1 MPKHTFN
8 ISGARWR
15 AGFTLIELLVVIAI
29 IAILAGMLLPALAKS
44 KERGR
49 RVKCLNNQRQIGIG
63 MNIYALDNAEKVV
76 EARGKSVQIALNPP
90 ERRAAE
96 TIGLAIKTNSPS
108 IWTCPNRPTFPTYER
123 EYDQWIIGYQYFGG
137 IETWLNP
144 AGSFPSRSPIKL
156 ASSQPG
162 WTLAADTVMK
172 VDGSW
177 GGQKGVTRDSAF
189 KDMPSHKGARSMP
202 EGGNQVF
209 VDGSA
214 RWIPFNKMFFLHSWD
229 TGSRLSY
236 MFQEDVDPKLEP
248 KLDQLKAKL

>member
-1 MPKHTFN
+1 MPKHPIQFFA
-8 ISGARWR
+8 ARVR

-29 IAILAGMLLPALAKS
+29 IAILAGMLLPALAKA

-63 MNIYALDNAEKVV
+63 MHIYALDNAEKVV

-90 ERRAAE
+90 ERKAAE
-96 TIGLAIKTNSPS
+96 TIGLYIRTNTAS

-123 EYDQWIIGYQYFGG
+123 EYDQWIIGYQYYGG

-144 AGSFPSRSPIKL
+144 AGTFPSRSPIKL

-172 VDGSW
+172 VDGAW
-177 GGQKGVTRDSAF
+177 GGVKGSTRDTAF
-189 KDMPSHKGARSMP
+189 KDMPSHKGNRALP

-214 RWIPFNKMFFLHSWD
+214 RWIKFEQMYFLHSWD

-248 KLDQLKAKL
+248 RLAQLKAKY